1 MNITVLEN
9 NDFLID
15 EAVVNKYKFLY
26 IESKFSEEIMEI
38 LYSRIG
44 INWAWVSAQDFSKKI
59 INSNLTLEHF
69 KNQFKIYEFIDDISA
84 KKYLKEKYQEDL
96 NNKKILEFNQ
106 YQLFWFTNYSK
117 QKNKF
122 GYSRLSK

>member
-9 NDFLID
+9 NNFLID

-44 INWAWVSAQDFSKKI
+44 MVWTWVNAQSFLQ
-59 INSNLTLEHF
+59 NVVNPNFTLENF
-69 KNQFKIYEFIDDISA
+69 KNQFKIYEFTNDISA
-84 KKYLKEKYQEDL
+84 KQYLKEKSQEDL
-96 NNKKILEFNQ
+96 NNNKILEFNQ

-117 QKNKF
+117 QRKKLE
-122 GYSRLSK
+122 YAQLS

>member
-44 INWAWVSAQDFSKKI
+44 INWAWVGAQDFSKKI

-69 KNQFKIYEFIDDISA
+69 KNQFKIYEFIDEISA

-96 NNKKILEFNQ
+96 SNNKILEFNQ

-117 QKNKF
+117 QRKKF
-122 GYSRLSK
+122 EYAQLS

>member
-1 MNITVLEN
+1 MNITILEN
-9 NDFLID
+9 NNFLID

-44 INWAWVSAQDFSKKI
+44 MVWTWVNAQSFLQ
-59 INSNLTLEHF
+59 NVVNPNFTLENF
-69 KNQFKIYEFIDDISA
+69 KNQFKIYEFTNDISA
-84 KKYLKEKYQEDL
+84 KQYLKEKSQEDL
-96 NNKKILEFNQ
+96 NNKKVLVFNQ

-117 QKNKF
+117 QKKNF
-122 GYSRLSK
+122 GYAQSS

>member
-9 NDFLID
+9 NNFLID

-44 INWAWVSAQDFSKKI
+44 MVWTWVNAQSFLQ
-59 INSNLTLEHF
+59 NVVNPNFTLENF
-69 KNQFKIYEFIDDISA
+69 KNQFKIYEFTNDISA
-84 KKYLKEKYQEDL
+84 KQYLKEKSQEDL
-96 NNKKILEFNQ
+96 NNNKILEFNQ

-117 QKNKF
+117 QRKKF
-122 GYSRLSK
+122 EYAKLS

>member
-15 EAVVNKYKFLY
+15 KAVVNKYKFLY
-26 IESKFSEEIMEI
+26 IESKFSEEIMKI

-44 INWAWVSAQDFSKKI
+44 INWAWVRAQDFSKKI

-69 KNQFKIYEFIDDISA
+69 KNQFKIYEFIDEISA

-96 NNKKILEFNQ
+96 SNNKILEFNQ

-117 QKNKF
+117 QRKKF
-122 GYSRLSK
+122 EYSQLS

>member
-9 NDFLID
+9 NNFLID

-44 INWAWVSAQDFSKKI
+44 MVWTWVNAQSFLQ
-59 INSNLTLEHF
+59 NVVNPNFTLENF
-69 KNQFKIYEFIDDISA
+69 KNQFKIYEFTNDISA
-84 KKYLKEKYQEDL
+84 KQYLKEKSQEDL
-96 NNKKILEFNQ
+96 NNNKIL
-106 YQLFWFTNYSK
+106 
-117 QKNKF
+117 
-122 GYSRLSK
+122 